1 MSADESATTPNETK
15 FGSADREPT
24 ADEAATAE
32 EQAKDVDVDE
42 VAEHFNEMTE
52 IGANV
57 KGEGEI

>member
-1 MSADESATTPNETK
+1 MTDTK

-24 ADEAATAE
+24 PDELATAD

-42 VAEHFNEMTE
+42 VAEHFSEMTE

>member
-1 MSADESATTPNETK
+1 MTDTK

-24 ADEAATAE
+24 PDELATAD